1 METVR
6 FWIPTREDNCVPIRW
21 ILLLNPFHEN
31 VNALF
36 PNKTESWRL
45 RREKQRG
52 RRVEVLRVQN
62 ISWQL
67 SPIPL
72 TGPGYLILWFFL
84 FILNRQIPRPLLLFK
99 LAAFQRPQK
108 YENPEEQSGENKYDE
123 EEVVHYSVFMGL
135 LLFCN
140 V

>member
-1 METVR
+1 MGINQYHCTHQNS
-6 FWIPTREDNCVPIRW
+6 T
-21 ILLLNPFHEN
+21 
-31 VNALF
+31 
-36 PNKTESWRL
+36 NKKS
-45 RREKQRG
+45 KQHIG
-52 RRVEVLRVQN
+52 LH
-62 ISWQL
+62 
-67 SPIPL
+67 L

-108 YENPEEQSGENKYDE
+108 YENSEEQSGKNKYDE